1 MEKRRGKYL
10 IIRLINK
17 LKEDDIFALGSQL
30 AYSLLLSL
38 FPFLIFLMTIIGF
51 SSISSSDVLFSL
63 KTILPRTA
71 YELIQTTIVE
81 IFDTQKSDL
90 LSFSLIITIWVASNG
105 FYAVIKGLNKAYE
118 DDEERPFWKI
128 RLISILCTFVF
139 AIMIIFSLFLLVLG
153 NLIEYNITRRF
164 VLSFNFHFFW
174 LFLRYFLTFV
184 SMILIFAIIYR
195 LTPTRNLTFKEV
207 LPGASFATVC
217 WVFSSMGFA
226 FYVDNFNNYSRTY
239 GSIGA
244 VIVLMIWLFLS
255 SVILL
260 VGGEINAL
268 LKKEV

>member
-17 LKEDDIFALGSQL
+17 LKEDDIFSLGSQL
-30 AYSLLLSL
+30 AYSLLLSF

-51 SSISSSDVLFSL
+51 SSITSSDVLFNL

-71 YELIQTTIVE
+71 YELIHTTIVE

-118 DDEERPFWKI
+118 DDEERPFWKV

-139 AIMIIFSLFLLVLG
+139 ALMIVFSLFLLVLG
-153 NLIEYNITRRF
+153 NLIGYAITKRF
-164 VLSFNFHFFW
+164 NLPFSFNFLW
-174 LFLRYFLTFV
+174 LFLRYFITFI

-195 LTPTRNLTFKEV
+195 LTPTRTLTFKEV
-207 LPGASFATVC
+207 LPGASFATVG
-217 WVFSSMGFA
+217 WVLSSMGFA
-226 FYVDNFNNYSRTY
+226 YYVDNFNNYSRTY

-268 LKKEV
+268 LTKEA